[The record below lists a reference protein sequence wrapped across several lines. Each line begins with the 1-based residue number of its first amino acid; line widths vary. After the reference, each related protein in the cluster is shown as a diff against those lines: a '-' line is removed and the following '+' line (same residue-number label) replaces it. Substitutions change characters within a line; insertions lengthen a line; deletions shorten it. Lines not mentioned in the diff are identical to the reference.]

1 MAQLLMSSNFKA
13 LRFLALTTV
22 GTFLCCLAHAWGSE
36 GHQVIALLA
45 EQQLT
50 PAARKD
56 VDRLLVLEPGETLA
70 SVSTWADEHRNPQTA
85 AWHYVNF
92 PRGDC
97 HYVAERDCPD
107 GSCVVEALNRQIE
120 VLESGASDEVRLKA
134 LKYVV
139 HFVGD
144 IHQPLHA
151 GYKDDRGGNSY
162 QLQAFMRGSN
172 LHAVWDTGMIKYL
185 GEDTEILT
193 HRLAT
198 RPVKVSPDW
207 TPASVAQ
214 ESCQI
219 VAKPG
224 FYPER
229 LVTTD
234 YIERYTPVMENRL
247 VQAGTRLAQLLNRT
261 VLNGLAG
268 TKP

>member
-1 MAQLLMSSNFKA
+1 MSSNFRTFRA
-13 LRFLALTTV
+13 LALTAI
-22 GTFLCCLAHAWGSE
+22 GTFLCCLAHAWGVE
-36 GHQVIALLA
+36 GHQVIATLA

-50 PAARKD
+50 AAARQE
-56 VDRLLVLEPGETLA
+56 VARLLALEPGETLA

-97 HYVAERDCPD
+97 HYVAARDCPD

-120 VLESGASDEVRLKA
+120 VLGSSASDEVRLKA

-144 IHQPLHA
+144 VHQPLHA

-185 GEDTEILT
+185 GENTETLAR
-193 HRLAT
+193 RLAT
-198 RPVKVSPDW
+198 RPVKLSPDW
-207 TPASVAQ
+207 TAASVAQ

-229 LVTTD
+229 LVTPD
-234 YIERYTPVMENRL
+234 YIANYTPVMEGRL
-247 VQAGTRLAQLLNRT
+247 VEAGARLAQVLNRT
-261 VLNGLAG
+261 VLNGSANTRPRG
-268 TKP
+268 SP